1 MGTSAAVTLAP
12 ASRPGD
18 DGRGQGASVPSL
30 GSVLGLLREISA
42 TAAADAALLGPGEAA
57 EFAGQVEELSRAA
70 EYLQIVA
77 AGAVDRTR
85 REAANDGSPMV
96 DDGYRKTGEFLRD
109 RLQISAGEAQ
119 RRLSLA
125 GEVLP
130 RTGITGQPLPPLREE
145 LAAAVAAG
153 TVPSKSA
160 TIVTL
165 ALGRVRPL
173 CDAETMARVEH
184 ELTRTAAEHD
194 PDFLARVARRWM
206 DGLDQDGAEPSEEV
220 LRQLQGAFI
229 RKPKHGLQHL
239 EIFATAE
246 QFEHLVTVMNTGTN
260 PRTPAGAGDD
270 AGGAGTGG
278 RDGRRQAATDGFVP
292 NQLDRRSRPQKQL
305 DGLVGGCK
313 VATRLRR
320 AARNRRIP
328 APDHGHHRLPRPPR
342 TPHPADRHRGRPPRT
357 PAPGPLGSP
366 APEPW
371 PSPAPSPP
379 QPSAKSPATPT
390 SSPSCSDPRAGSWTS
405 AEPAGSSRP
414 TSAKPSPPETRAA
427 PSPTAPSP
435 PPGAKPTTSPTGPA
449 AAPHP
454 PTTEHSSVHTITT

>member
-1 MGTSAAVTLAP
+1 MGISAALIARP
-12 ASRPGD
+12 AGRPDG
-18 DGRGQGASVPSL
+18 DGRGAAPDFDG
-30 GSVLGLLREISA
+30 VLGQLRDLCA

-160 TIVTL
+160 TIITL

-194 PDFLARVARRWM
+194 PDFLARIARRWM

-260 PRTPAGAGDD
+260 PRTGAAGAPGE
-270 AGGAGTGG
+270 
-278 RDGRRQAATDGFVP
+278 RRRTEH
-292 NQLDRRSRPQKQL
+292 RRR
-305 DGLVGGCK
+305 
-313 VATRLRR
+313 
-320 AARNRRIP
+320 RRI
-328 APDHGHHRLPRPPR
+328 R
-342 TPHPADRHRGRPPRT
+342 
-357 PAPGPLGSP
+357 
-366 APEPW
+366 
-371 PSPAPSPP
+371 
-379 QPSAKSPATPT
+379 
-390 SSPSCSDPRAGSWTS
+390 
-405 AEPAGSSRP
+405 AEPAGP
-414 TSAKPSPPETRAA
+414 AV
-427 PSPTAPSP
+427 
-435 PPGAKPTTSPTGPA
+435 PA
-449 AAPHP
+449 AETTRRTRRRLQSRHWP
-454 PTTEHSSVHTITT
+454 PAGCPQPADSGPRSWSPSTTATSSNASTG

>member
-1 MGTSAAVTLAP
+1 
-12 ASRPGD
+12 
-18 DGRGQGASVPSL
+18 
-30 GSVLGLLREISA
+30 
-42 TAAADAALLGPGEAA
+42 
-57 EFAGQVEELSRAA
+57 
-70 EYLQIVA
+70 
-77 AGAVDRTR
+77 
-85 REAANDGSPMV
+85 
-96 DDGYRKTGEFLRD
+96 
-109 RLQISAGEAQ
+109 
-119 RRLSLA
+119 
-125 GEVLP
+125 
-130 RTGITGQPLPPLREE
+130 
-145 LAAAVAAG
+145 
-153 TVPSKSA
+153 
-160 TIVTL
+160 
-165 ALGRVRPL
+165 
-173 CDAETMARVEH
+173 MARVEH

-194 PDFLARVARRWM
+194 PDFLARIARRWM

-270 AGGAGTGG
+270 AGGAGG
-278 RDGRRQAATDGFVP
+278 RDAAAGEGAGTAADGASGGTDGFVP

-313 VATRLRR
+313 VALASGGLPATGGFRPQIMVTIDYRDLLDRLTRLTDTGDGTQNPG
-320 AARNRRIP
+320 AARS
-328 APDHGHHRLPRPPR
+328 A
-342 TPHPADRHRGRPPRT
+342 
-357 PAPGPLGSP
+357 SP

-390 SSPSCSDPRAGSWTS
+390 SSPSSSDPRAGSWTS

-414 TSAKPSPPETRAA
+414 TSEKPSPPETRAA